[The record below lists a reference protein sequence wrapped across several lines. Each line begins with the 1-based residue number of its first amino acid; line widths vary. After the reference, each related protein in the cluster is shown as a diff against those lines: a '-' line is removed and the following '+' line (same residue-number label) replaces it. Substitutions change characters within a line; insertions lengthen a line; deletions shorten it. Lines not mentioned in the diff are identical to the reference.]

1 MWQVFAPP
9 IREHPRKCPSW
20 IGLKPTCF
28 KGLLPSAIDLL
39 LINNI
44 QSFIKSN
51 VYETGFSDDQ
61 EMIISV
67 LRKTFTKG
75 KPKTVFYRCYRN
87 FDEDSLN
94 ETLNSRISL
103 PNLSF
108 KTFFE
113 IFQSTLSLFAP
124 YNLLKKIRYNN
135 NPFMTKRL
143 RKEIMIRLILRPK
156 FNESRTK
163 AKE

>member
-9 IREHPRKCPSW
+9 IREQPRKCPSW

-28 KGLLPSAIDLL
+28 KGLLPSTIDLL

-51 VYETGFSDDQ
+51 VYETGISDDQ

-108 KTFFE
+108 ETFFE

-124 YNLLKKIRYNN
+124 YKLLKKSGIII
-135 NPFMTKRL
+135 TLSWQKDWE
-143 RKEIMIRLILRPK
+143 KK
-156 FNESRTK
+156 SW
-163 AKE
+163 